1 MLTTALRSR
10 LSTSGR
16 PSPAVESV
24 SEPDKTSLKP
34 VPSFTRLDN
43 GHNRASSK
51 LRTKQRL
58 QNLFEESGLKGPAA
72 KLRKCGFEFAILRC
86 EGNHL
91 AQQRPLNGCNL
102 RPCPFCAEARAN
114 KAFKRIYP
122 RIRKYQRLHPFLR
135 PCLLTLTLDGDS
147 SLRKAPLLEQVNQ
160 IKEWLRNMRR
170 TQEWQFHVSAGVF
183 GIESTYNAESQEWHT
198 HIHVLIFRGAWWPK
212 SRIER
217 LWKEETNGHGGF
229 VDIRT
234 NKLKKDGLRGAVI
247 EAVKYPFK
255 PANIEHWG
263 PEQVVEFMAL
273 KGKRLAEQ
281 IGELRR
287 VKVTAEE
294 VLEWQQPKLEAG
306 DSCPVCQGLMYW
318 DTVRPEQLI
327 DFSMVRL
334 ERGP

>member
-1 MLTTALRSR
+1 MLTTAFARR
-10 LSTSGR
+10 LSIAEA
-16 PSPAVESV
+16 PFLAVGPT
-24 SEPDKTSLKP
+24 SEPLKTSPKP
-34 VPSFTRLDN
+34 ALSSTRLDN

-51 LRTKQRL
+51 LRTKRRL
-58 QNLFEESGLKGPAA
+58 QKLFEESGLRGPAA
-72 KLRKCGFEFAILRC
+72 KLRKCGHEFAILRC
-86 EGNHL
+86 DGNHS

-147 SLRKAPLLEQVNQ
+147 SLRDAPLIEQVRQ

-170 TQEWQFHVSAGVF
+170 TQEWRFHVSAGVF
-183 GIESTYNAESQEWHT
+183 GIETTYNAESQQWHT
-198 HIHVLIFRGAWWPK
+198 HIHIIIFRGAYWPK
-212 SRIER
+212 EQIAR
-217 LWKEETNGHGGF
+217 LWKAETDGHGGF

-234 NKLKKDGLRGAVI
+234 NFKKDGLRGAVI

-281 IGELRR
+281 IGELRSL
-287 VKVTAEE
+287 KVTPEE
-294 VLEWQQPKLEAG
+294 VLEWQQPKLQAG
-306 DSCPVCQGLMYW
+306 DSCPSCQGPLYW
-318 DTVRPEQLI
+318 DVVKPEQLI

-334 ERGP
+334 GRGP

>member
-16 PSPAVESV
+16 PFPVVEPT
-24 SEPDKTSLKP
+24 SEPDKT
-34 VPSFTRLDN
+34 PSQSALPSTRLDN
-43 GHNRASSK
+43 GHKRASSK

-58 QNLFEESGLKGPAA
+58 QKLFEESGLKEPAA

-86 EGNHL
+86 DGNHS

-102 RPCPFCAEARAN
+102 RLCPFCAEGRAN

-147 SLRKAPLLEQVNQ
+147 SLRKAPLIEQVNQ

-170 TQEWQFHVSAGVF
+170 TREWQFHVSAGVF
-183 GIESTYNAESQEWHT
+183 GIESTYKDSRGEWHT
-198 HIHVLIFRGAWWPK
+198 HIHVLIFRGAYWPK
-212 SRIER
+212 EQIAR

-234 NKLKKDGLRGAVI
+234 NLKKDGLRGAVI

-255 PANIEHWG
+255 PANIEDWG

-281 IGELRR
+281 IGELRA

-306 DSCPVCQGLMYW
+306 DSCPVCQGPMYW

>member
-1 MLTTALRSR
+1 MLTTVYRSR
-10 LSTSGR
+10 LSTWGGSFSAAE
-16 PSPAVESV
+16 PT
-24 SEPDKTSLKP
+24 SEPVKTRSQSVCSSAP
-34 VPSFTRLDN
+34 VHN

-51 LRTKQRL
+51 LKTKRL
-58 QNLFEESGLKGPAA
+58 LQKLFELAGLKGPAA
-72 KLRKCGFEFAILRC
+72 KLRKCGYEFAVLRC
-86 EGNHL
+86 KGNHS

-102 RPCPFCAEARAN
+102 RACPFCAEGRAN
-114 KAFKRIYP
+114 KAFKRTYP

-147 SLRKAPLLEQVNQ
+147 SLRNAPLIEQVCR

-183 GIESTYNAESQEWHT
+183 GIESMYNVKSQQWHT

-212 SRIER
+212 EQIAR

-229 VDIRT
+229 IDIRI
-234 NKLKKDGLRGAVI
+234 LKKDGLRGAVI

-263 PEQVVEFMAL
+263 PEQAAEFMAL

-281 IGELRR
+281 IGGLRSLKIT
-287 VKVTAEE
+287 VEEIAEWE
-294 VLEWQQPKLEAG
+294 QPKLRAG
-306 DSCPVCQGLMYW
+306 DFCPSCQGPLYW
-318 DTVRPEQLI
+318 DTVKPEELI

-334 ERGP
+334 GRGP